1 MGFLTE
7 YVIPHFNFWIYVIL
21 LMIGLYA
28 MITKNN
34 LIKKLIGMSIFQTA
48 IILFYV
54 SLAAKEG
61 ARIPILTG
69 DVLYAEK
76 KLHAV
81 VEEGGGK
88 EAVGPQIT
96 QISQIEAS
104 AVAED
109 EEEEEVGEELLSYGK
124 NFGEELDEG
133 AVGHD
138 HLGLIDPDAY
148 ANPLPH
154 VLMLTAIVVG
164 VATLGVGLAIVQM
177 IYREYGTIEEK
188 EILEKVK
195 EGEGKYG

>member
-1 MGFLTE
+1 MGFLTQ

-54 SLAAKEG
+54 SLGAKEG
-61 ARIPILTG
+61 GRIPILTG
-69 DVLYAEK
+69 EVLYAEK
-76 KLHAV
+76 KA
-81 VEEGGGK
+81 
-88 EAVGPQIT
+88 Q
-96 QISQIEAS
+96 
-104 AVAED
+104 AVAYG
-109 EEEEEVGEELLSYGK
+109 GEAAKGDAADLPPPMEKESDSADLDDGDLTDELLSYGK
-124 NFGEELDEG
+124 NFGDDSDDDDDEG
-133 AVGHD
+133 I
-138 HLGLIDPDAY
+138 IDPDAY

-177 IYREYGTIEEK
+177 IYREYGTIEED
-188 EILEKVK
+188 EILAKVK
-195 EGEGKYG
+195 KGEGKYG